1 MIPSARLSKR
11 KSQSV
16 GQSIASS
23 SIQDFSHSDNYKL
36 IFLQNWFISL
46 AALGV
51 LESFPV
57 PVNKELLGS

>member
-1 MIPSARLSKR
+1 MIPSVRLSKR
-11 KSQSV
+11 ESESV

-23 SIQDFSHSDNYKL
+23 PILDFSHSDNCKL

-46 AALGV
+46 VGLGV